1 MPNNFF
7 QEIDSLHAEWE
18 RMDNSAKLGWM
29 TREKIRLNRL
39 AEQLAQYI
47 SVRGGFAN
55 DDERAYASSLLDM
68 INAVDAE
75 GAKVSKDLAK
85 ETLMKVMKNWMR

>member
-7 QEIDSLHAEWE
+7 QEIDSLLTEWE
-18 RMDNSAKLGWM
+18 RMDNSAKLGWLNG
-29 TREKIRLNRL
+29 EKIRLNRL

-55 DDERAYASSLLDM
+55 DDERAYASSLLEL

-75 GAKVSKDLAK
+75 GAKVSNDLAK